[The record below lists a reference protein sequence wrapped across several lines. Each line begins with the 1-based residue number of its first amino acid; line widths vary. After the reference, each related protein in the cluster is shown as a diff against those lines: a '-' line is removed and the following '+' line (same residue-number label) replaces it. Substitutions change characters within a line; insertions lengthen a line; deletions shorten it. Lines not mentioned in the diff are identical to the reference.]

1 MLRDTGAFALE
12 GVDRRGNRWSEEDGM
27 NGTPPELERP
37 VCPGC
42 GGAARPVKLKT
53 VKHLLSYPLS
63 RAVSGEGFSYCID
76 PECDVYYFRPD
87 GTDSAGSAK
96 TEPEVYRAA
105 DIKERARPFARGD
118 ERLVCHCFGCT
129 VGDIADDARSTRNAI
144 PGAIAAE
151 VRAGMCACEVLN
163 PGGG

>member
-1 MLRDTGAFALE
+1 MTGN
-12 GVDRRGNRWSEEDGM
+12 V
-27 NGTPPELERP
+27 PEPERP

-42 GGAARPVKLKT
+42 GWHARPMILKT

-63 RAVSGEGFSYCID
+63 RAVSGEGFSYCVD
-76 PECDVYYFRPD
+76 PECDVYYFRPRD
-87 GTDSAGSAK
+87 AGPAASAK

-105 DIKERARPFARGD
+105 DIKERARPFAGGD
-118 ERLVCHCFGCT
+118 ERLVCHCFGYT
-129 VGDIADDARSTRNAI
+129 VGDIEDDARSGRNAI
-144 PGAIAAE
+144 PAAIAAE